1 MLQIRSNKKTHPLIV
16 EDWLMSEYL
25 WLGSCVVEP
34 PMEGGAEG
42 TGVPG
47 DPKPFGAPSGE

>member
-1 MLQIRSNKKTHPLIV
+1 
-16 EDWLMSEYL
+16 MSEYL
-25 WLGSCVVEP
+25 GLGSCVVEP

-47 DPKPFGAPSGE
+47 DPKPFGAPSGEQGEPAPRGE